1 MFLNWKVGNE
11 CIKNGYKRLFGFSF
25 LKLDKEDL
33 LKKDLITQSGF
44 APLRIDMLNDLD
56 RVSFKDAWE
65 NKKIVSFENVPIN
78 FIGYNDLLIVK

>member
-1 MFLNWKVGNE
+1 
-11 CIKNGYKRLFGFSF
+11 
-25 LKLDKEDL
+25 
-33 LKKDLITQSGF
+33 LITQSGF